1 MLTIKVK
8 LGIGTLFA
16 CLSLLL
22 LSLVAPK
29 AHAVYQ
35 DGDFSPYTPE
45 ALFNRADQLY
55 YNAKGVH
62 LNPNSYYIVK
72 DATWSNNR
80 VNYSIY
86 SFQDDVTSITFPGNI
101 PTSNDS
107 TLYSSNSYKFAI
119 VQTSIYPANEQ
130 PDINNL
136 GSSSIYY
143 YSNAAAQVG
152 MKKWRLD
159 YFYSPNI
166 TLVFNNGSVTPSVSY
181 SDYLSILDKQLS
193 GFEVYACVTENSRKS
208 GWWAY
213 TNKYLLRVSGTYNNQ
228 PFTIT
233 YPNYPAY
240 FMTTRIEEY
249 QWNVVDDEYTD
260 IIIPDPYSSPSPF
273 IQNIAYVPDITV
285 DGISSPEF
293 NYSSSWVHTGYENAM
308 AVGLNSLLN
317 ASKDYLNDDTL
328 TDDFLWQS
336 WTVSLVGY
344 TDNHTYYSTILDYSV
359 VEEGTTPDPDPTD
372 IDWYS
377 SLEQIL
383 QTINNNQMYN
393 YLNTPPIGYK
403 KVGYVGQFG
412 TLTTVS
418 DPNFDFQPIED
429 LDTDA
434 MSFFSWL
441 VNLIV
446 NSPVGV
452 LMLFALTF
460 LVVSAVIK

>member
-1 MLTIKVK
+1 MLTTKVK

-16 CLSLLL
+16 CLSILL

-29 AHAVYQ
+29 ASAVYQ
-35 DGDFSPYTPE
+35 DGDFSPYTPQE
-45 ALFNRADQLY
+45 LFNRADQIY
-55 YNAKGVH
+55 FQQRNSH

-72 DATWSNNR
+72 DNTWSNNR
-80 VNYSIY
+80 VNYSVY
-86 SFQDDVTSITFPGNI
+86 SFIDDVSLIEFPENM
-101 PTSNDS
+101 PTNNDN
-107 TLYSSNSYKFAI
+107 TLYSTNSYY
-119 VQTSIYPANEQ
+119 VCMVSTSIEPINSQPPISQLGYSTIAYPSNRVQ
-130 PDINNL
+130 MGMNKKRLD
-136 GSSSIYY
+136 YY
-143 YSNAAAQVG
+143 YS
-152 MKKWRLD
+152 
-159 YFYSPNI
+159 PNV
-166 TLVFNNGSVTPSVSY
+166 TLVFNNATINPVTSY
-181 SDYLSILDKQLS
+181 SDYLNIVDKQLS
-193 GFEVYACVTENSRKS
+193 GFEVYACVTENSRYS
-208 GWWAY
+208 GWWSY
-213 TNKYLLRVSGTYNNQ
+213 TNKYILRVSGTYNSQ

-249 QWNVVDDEYTD
+249 QWNVVDDEYVN

-273 IQNIAYVPDITV
+273 IQNIAYVSDITV
-285 DGISSPEF
+285 DGISLPEL
-293 NYSSSWVHTGYENAM
+293 NYSSSWVHTGYDNAM
-308 AVGLNSLLN
+308 SVGLNSLLN
-317 ASKDYLNDDTL
+317 ACKEYLNDDTL
-328 TDDFLWQS
+328 TDDFLWQA

-344 TDNHTYYSTILDYSV
+344 SDNKTYYSTILDYSV
-359 VEEGTTPDPDPTD
+359 VDEGTVPDPDPTE

-377 SLEQIL
+377 SLDQIL
-383 QTINNNQMYN
+383 QTINNNKMYN

-412 TLTTVS
+412 TLTIVT
-418 DPNFDFQPIED
+418 DPNFEFQPIQD

-434 MSFFSWL
+434 MGFFSWL